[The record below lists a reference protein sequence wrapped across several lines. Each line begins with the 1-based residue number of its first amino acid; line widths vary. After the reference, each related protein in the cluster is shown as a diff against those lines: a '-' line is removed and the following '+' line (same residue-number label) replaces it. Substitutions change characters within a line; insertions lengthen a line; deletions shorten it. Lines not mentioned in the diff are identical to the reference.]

1 MIDNNRKISASIFVL
16 EDEKYRM
23 GNDLPIEIFSTR
35 SEALNAW
42 RDAGGRVIDFKGY
55 FMRFTG
61 KKAMID
67 WIKEKL
73 G

>member
-1 MIDNNRKISASIFVL
+1 
-16 EDEKYRM
+16 M